1 MKTNNTK
8 IQRQNDPEF
17 TFYPEEATKED
28 IYAFDSAE
36 NWARCMNE
44 LQYKLKDE
52 IARKKRAEKRKE
64 RKERLLVSI

>member
-1 MKTNNTK
+1 MKTTNKTTP
-8 IQRQNDPEF
+8 RQNDPEF
-17 TFYPEEATKED
+17 TFYPEEATEEN

-64 RKERLLVSI
+64 RKERLLVSK